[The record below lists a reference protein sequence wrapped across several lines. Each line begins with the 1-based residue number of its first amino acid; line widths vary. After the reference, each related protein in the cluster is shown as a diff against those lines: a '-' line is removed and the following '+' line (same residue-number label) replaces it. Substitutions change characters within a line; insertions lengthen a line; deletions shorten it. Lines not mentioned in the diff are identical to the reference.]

1 MRILTTGLTI
11 NAAFLQEIKEDSQEL
26 RLLFRQVSGHLCKI
40 SERLLYR
47 RELFELVVRLR
58 DQLAMHFAL
67 EEAFGYFNDAID
79 TAPHLSEKAEDL
91 KADHGRLFV
100 EICRICDEAEAVL
113 HAAGSMREIAAVA
126 DLFDAFAS
134 RFHDHEARENQ
145 LILEAFD
152 DDIGCGD

>member
-1 MRILTTGLTI
+1 MQILTTGLSV
-11 NAAFLQEIKEDSQEL
+11 NAAFLQEIKEDNQEL
-26 RLLFRQVSGHLCKI
+26 RLLFRQVSRHLYKI

-47 RELFELVVRLR
+47 RELFELAVRLR

-79 TAPHLSEKAEDL
+79 TAPHLSEKAEEL
-91 KADHGRLFV
+91 KADHSRLFV
-100 EICRICDEAEAVL
+100 KICHICDAAETVL
-113 HAAGSMREIAAVA
+113 HAPGSMSEVAAVA
-126 DLFDAFAS
+126 DLFDVFAG

-152 DDIGCGD
+152 DDIGCCD